1 MEKSLAVIGQFTNVF
16 FLERDIFSVS
26 KIHSIAWNHSS
37 LFHCKQIIH
46 CYLSDRLV
54 NLYIHVLCNNFISH
68 SQCPLYSAYKIEN
81 FKHFLI
87 STLVFW
93 FLKCLALFIK
103 TNLILNHENRMSI
116 FSTKNY
122 VCFDEIQ
129 HARYWYNGIL
139 KTSHEHSTMQFDN
152 IFFLCRSFI
161 FSVHCCV
168 YINILNTFL
177 YFDYLYKNKTFKPV
191 YDMDILYAFKVIW
204 SVWDC
209 TVSRG
214 SFDCIVY
221 TDLKKNIYNKFKW
234 KVMYDSKRYCSSF

>member
-46 CYLSDRLV
+46 CYLSDPLV
-54 NLYIHVLCNNFISH
+54 NLYILCNNFISH

-116 FSTKNY
+116 FSTKKLCMLWWNST
-122 VCFDEIQ
+122 CEIL
-129 HARYWYNGIL
+129 YNGIL
-139 KTSHEHSTMQFDN
+139 KTSHEHSTV
-152 IFFLCRSFI
+152 ICSLTTFFF
-161 FSVHCCV
+161 
-168 YINILNTFL
+168 
-177 YFDYLYKNKTFKPV
+177 
-191 YDMDILYAFKVIW
+191 
-204 SVWDC
+204 
-209 TVSRG
+209 
-214 SFDCIVY
+214 
-221 TDLKKNIYNKFKW
+221 
-234 KVMYDSKRYCSSF
+234 